1 MSESRDFDPMRY
13 LTKVNGRDY
22 LTVQWR
28 LVWLRAVHP
37 LAQIETELVKVANGG
52 AIFRATITLPPDH
65 VRLVSQEDGTIEAR
79 AWSASATGYGSETA
93 EDFPDYLEKAETKA
107 IGRALAAL
115 GFGTQFAQE
124 FGEPIVDA
132 PAARPARPAPQRQSQ
147 RQSQPAPPARSD
159 TVSPLGS
166 APSDRQLK
174 YARALMRENHWP
186 DAAFREHLIAT
197 YNADAL
203 EALDRRAVSHLIEE
217 LNARGPYVDPR
228 QRQLPVGDTSDSEPE
243 YMADDPWSEDFGH

>member
-37 LAQIETELVKVANGG
+37 LAQIETQLVRVGDAG

-93 EDFPDYLEKAETKA
+93 DDFPDYLEKAETKA

-124 FGEPIVDA
+124 FGEPIADA
-132 PAARPARPAPQRQSQ
+132 PAARPARPAPQ

-166 APSDRQLK
+166 APSDRQLG
-174 YARALMRENHWP
+174 YVRSLRREHHWP
-186 DAAFREHLIAT
+186 DAAFRDYLIET
-197 YNADAL
+197 YNVDTP
-203 EALDRRAVSHLIEE
+203 EALDRRAVSQLIEE

-228 QRQLPVGDTSDSEPE
+228 QRQLPVGDNADSEPD
-243 YMADDPWSEDFGH
+243 YMADDPWDEYGGR

>member
-37 LAQIETELVKVANGG
+37 LTQIETQLVRVGDAG

-93 EDFPDYLEKAETKA
+93 DDFPDYLEKAETKA

-124 FGEPIVDA
+124 FGEPIADA
-132 PAARPARPAPQRQSQ
+132 PAARPARPAPQ

-166 APSDRQLK
+166 APSDRQLG
-174 YARALMRENHWP
+174 YVRSLRREHHWP
-186 DAAFREHLIAT
+186 DAAFRDYLIET
-197 YNADAL
+197 YNVDTP
-203 EALDRRAVSHLIEE
+203 EALDRRAVSQLIEE

-228 QRQLPVGDTSDSEPE
+228 QRQLPVGDNADSEPD
-243 YMADDPWSEDFGH
+243 YMADDPWDEYGGR

>member
-1 MSESRDFDPMRY
+1 MTDAAFDPMRY

-37 LAQIETELVKVANGG
+37 LAQIETELVKIADGG
-52 AIFRATITLPPDH
+52 AIFRATVTLPPDH
-65 VRLVSQEDGTIEAR
+65 VRLVSQDDGTIEAR

-93 EDFPDYLEKAETKA
+93 DDFSDYIEKAETKA

-115 GFGTQFAQE
+115 GFGTQFALD
-124 FGEPIVDA
+124 FGEPIADA
-132 PAARPARPAPQRQSQ
+132 PAERSPRPAPQ

-166 APSDRQLK
+166 TPSDRQLK

-203 EALDRRAVSHLIEE
+203 EALDRRAVSQLIEE

-228 QRQLPVGDTSDSEPE
+228 QRQLPVGDNADSEPD
-243 YMADDPWSEDFGH
+243 YMADDPWDEYGGR